1 MRHCQQH
8 WLELIDIY
16 FQSTYL
22 ILEENS
28 QNGSA
33 PCLDLKKMNL
43 GIGLKKWLCF
53 ESVNVNPRLSFSE
66 RCSLV
71 LQLPLQKMQG

>member
-8 WLELIDIY
+8 WLELYIFSIY
-16 FQSTYL
+16 
-22 ILEENS
+22 ILKKTHRM
-28 QNGSA
+28 GVRT
-33 PCLDLKKMNL
+33 PCLDLKKINL
-43 GIGLKKWLCF
+43 GTKEMVVLLCL
-53 ESVNVNPRLSFSE
+53 ESVNVNPRLSFSA